1 MLLTCP
7 SCETIFR
14 VDSQNLNAEGQ
25 TVRCSVCSHVWFALP
40 LKAGG
45 SKPKKSGRAARSS
58 ARGMGALLLILIAS
72 GALAGGV
79 THQRAL
85 VTAYLPVLIPS
96 FDLIG
101 MTIRSSTDNLAVI
114 GLKAA
119 HTGDTLRLSGSL
131 QNKSDFSAHAANLLV
146 TVASNDGTILNEQ
159 TVAPDDK
166 VIKAGKSTPFFVQLS
181 VEKSDEANVT
191 VVPIATRITR

>member
-25 TVRCSVCSHVWFALP
+25 TVRCSVCSHLWFALP
-40 LKAGG
+40 PKAEGG
-45 SKPKKSGRAARSS
+45 KLKKSRRASRGSL
-58 ARGMGALLLILIAS
+58 RGMGALLLILVAV
-72 GALAGGV
+72 GALGGGL
-79 THQRAL
+79 THQRSV
-85 VTAYLPVLIPS
+85 VTAYLPVLIPC
-96 FDLIG
+96 FELIG

-119 HTGDTLRLSGSL
+119 HTGDTLRVSGSL
-131 QNKSDFSAHAANLLV
+131 QNKSDFIAHAANLLV
-146 TVASNDGTILNEQ
+146 TVASNDGTIINEK
-159 TVAPDDK
+159 TVVPDDR
-166 VIKAGKSTPFFVQLS
+166 VIKAGGSTPFFVQLS

-191 VVPIATRITR
+191 VAPIAKRIVR